1 MMRGLI
7 RWDEFLPNII
17 FSLPYPDQERL
28 YHP

>member
-7 RWDEFLPNII
+7 RWDDFYQII
-17 FSLPYPDQERL
+17 FSLPYPDEERL